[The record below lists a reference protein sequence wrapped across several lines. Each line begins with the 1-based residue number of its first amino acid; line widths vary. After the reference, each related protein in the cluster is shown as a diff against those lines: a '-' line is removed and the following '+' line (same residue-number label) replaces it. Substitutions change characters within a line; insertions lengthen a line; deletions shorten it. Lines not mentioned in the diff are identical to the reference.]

1 MFVKVRELKTF
12 FVSTNLQ
19 GIQRRQDQAEGG
31 AIAQEDSNDINA
43 MLLSGEWILLDT
55 KHCNFFEGKA
65 SRFFTEKEIV
75 GTKIGAS
82 FSVIKSKCPHLIVLA
97 GCSNFYF
104 YYFCAIAAWLFRVK
118 PVFHFT

>member
-55 KHCNFFEGKA
+55 KH
-65 SRFFTEKEIV
+65 IV
-75 GTKIGAS
+75 GTSTVTMAY
-82 FSVIKSKCPHLIVLA
+82 VL
-97 GCSNFYF
+97 GR
-104 YYFCAIAAWLFRVK
+104 L
-118 PVFHFT
+118 PED